1 MSGTITGKT
10 YSKTPF
16 LNFFGRPYLWV
27 IFIFSLFFSSWGVVG
42 QTNPKYSWEK
52 SVDMGIAGIS
62 SLDKLVISVDVDSKG
77 NIYALTFGKKI
88 LKYDA
93 NGGSPSS
100 YTLKANIE
108 GPVDMAINSQDEM
121 YVADY
126 EGRTIFAFDLDGN
139 NKVTKNKSSG
149 YFKPLGVAFD
159 KVDNL
164 YVADYN
170 DGTGAEST
178 KSSRL
183 KIHFANGGQSPD
195 LLTTNLIQP
204 YRLDIDSKG
213 NIYVSHAG
221 SDQKG
226 EVKVFDKNF
235 QELPIM
241 AGIKSPGSIVI
252 DSEDFIHIIY
262 YAERV
267 DFQAFIRRDVT
278 AIFNMLPGIRTG
290 IRDNLFK
297 IGIYS
302 PKGLFIENVQENNE
316 REIDFPLDLSFGF
329 CASKMYLND
338 AYTSTSPIDFSLK
351 FNLEIFSRTPL
362 FDMENPIALCIAP
375 GKEFTLDN
383 GSVTITPADINAGS
397 SDNCSFTLSVSPSTF
412 TTSGPKPVT
421 LTATDDSGN
430 TNSCST
436 TIEIKN
442 QTAPPINCKP
452 ASIYLDSNG
461 VAVLNPAAIFDGNAT
476 SSNIDRIEVDKSS
489 FNCSDIG
496 TKPVVL
502 TVFYT
507 NGTTAACTAQVTIAD
522 NIDPIALC
530 IAPGKEFTLNNGS
543 VTITPADI
551 NAGSSDNC
559 SFTLSVLPSTFTTPG
574 PKSVTLTAKDGFGN
588 THSCSTTI
596 EIKNQTAPPINC
608 KPASIYLDSNGVAVL
623 NPAAIFDGNATSS
636 NIDRIEVDKSSFNCS
651 DIGTKP
657 VVLTV
662 FYTNGTTA
670 ACTAQVT
677 IADNIDPIALCVAPG
692 KEFTLDNGSVTITPA
707 DINAGSSDNCS
718 FTLGVLPST
727 FTTPGPKS
735 VTLTA
740 TDGFGN
746 THSCSTTIEIKN
758 QTAPPINCKPASIY
772 LDSNGVAVLN
782 PAAIFDGIVAS
793 SNIDRI
799 EVDKPSFTCSDVGGS
814 VSVLLTVQ
822 YTDGTSDS
830 CTAQVTVLDEI
841 NPVVQTRNINV
852 IFDSFGTV
860 TITPEMIDNGST
872 DNCGSPQLSL
882 DVSTFSCNNL
892 GENIVILTA
901 TDTSENSA
909 SLSAIVTV
917 TGSCIEIPETDF
929 PYISIYPNP
938 TPGPFTFDTPNGWS
952 IEKVEV
958 FDARGRYVLT
968 DTYSENEFEYSM
980 DLSGL
985 QESVYFLK
993 LYTSQGIK
1001 ILRVI
1006 IN

>member
-362 FDMENPIALCIAP
+362 FDMEN
-375 GKEFTLDN
+375 
-383 GSVTITPADINAGS
+383 
-397 SDNCSFTLSVSPSTF
+397 
-412 TTSGPKPVT
+412 
-421 LTATDDSGN
+421 
-430 TNSCST
+430 
-436 TIEIKN
+436 
-442 QTAPPINCKP
+442 
-452 ASIYLDSNG
+452 
-461 VAVLNPAAIFDGNAT
+461 
-476 SSNIDRIEVDKSS
+476 
-489 FNCSDIG
+489 
-496 TKPVVL
+496 
-502 TVFYT
+502 
-507 NGTTAACTAQVTIAD
+507 
-522 NIDPIALC
+522 PIALC